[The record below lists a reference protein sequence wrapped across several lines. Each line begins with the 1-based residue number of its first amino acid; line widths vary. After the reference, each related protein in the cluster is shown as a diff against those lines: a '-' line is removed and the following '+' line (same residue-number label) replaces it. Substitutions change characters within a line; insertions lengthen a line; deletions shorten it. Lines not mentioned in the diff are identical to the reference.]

1 MPSDPIEMLLQ
12 SILQQSRETTHKL
25 DSVVG
30 TMVVKSD
37 FERFQDSLEKKLM
50 DIEDQFEEV
59 DAKFKIKDNQNTEQN
74 LEIKASTEFIKRV
87 NEGVVWFIR
96 VTVVAGLG
104 VMGSILPGYLN
115 GSHYAQAQ
123 SSAIVQS
130 VVPNVQISTPP
141 THHP

>member
-50 DIEDQFEEV
+50 VIEDQFEEV
-59 DAKFKIKDNQNTEQN
+59 DAKFKAKDSQTTEQN

-87 NEGVVWFIR
+87 NEGVVWFVR
-96 VTVVAGLG
+96 VTIVALLG
-104 VMGSILPGYLN
+104 VMGSTLPGYYAGRN
-115 GSHYAQAQ
+115 NAQAQ
-123 SSAIVQS
+123 TSAIVQPII
-130 VVPNVQISTPP
+130 PNVQISTPP